1 MTRRWLLACALV
13 VAACDDGRR
22 GDEALLVALS
32 QVRTLHHQADVHLAA
47 GDADAAI
54 AAVARAL
61 DVPFPPGAPEAEDVR
76 LDARA
81 RLGKLYL
88 AKGDPA
94 AARRVVDAGM
104 AAARRDSFF
113 LANLAQ
119 VSGEVHEAEAG
130 RATDAAVA
138 RREREAA
145 IRDYEK
151 SVHIA
156 ERIQQRLV
164 KEGR

>member
-1 MTRRWLLACALV
+1 MTRRLLLACALV
-13 VAACDDGRR
+13 AVASCDDGRR
-22 GDEALLVALS
+22 DEAVLIALS
-32 QVRTLHHQADVHLAA
+32 QVRALHHQADVLLAA
-47 GDADAAI
+47 GDADTAI

-61 DVPFPPGAPEAEDVR
+61 EVPFPPGAPEAEDVR

-88 AKGDPA
+88 GRGRPADARRIADEGIAAARRESFFLANLLQVSAEVHEAEARRAADPA
-94 AARRVVDAGM
+94 AARR
-104 AAARRDSFF
+104 
-113 LANLAQ
+113 
-119 VSGEVHEAEAG
+119 EH
-130 RATDAAVA
+130 
-138 RREREAA
+138 EAA
-145 IRDYEK
+145 ILEYER

>member
-1 MTRRWLLACALV
+1 MRRWILAVVLLGACE
-13 VAACDDGRR
+13 DGRG

-32 QVRTLHHQADVHLAA
+32 QVRSLHHQADAHLAN
-47 GDADAAI
+47 GDTDAAI

-61 DVPFPPGAPEAEDVR
+61 EVPFPPGAPEGEDIR

-81 RLGKLYL
+81 RLAKLYL
-88 AKGDPA
+88 AKGQPA
-94 AARRVVDAGM
+94 EARRTVDAGM
-104 AAARRDSFF
+104 AAAGRESFF
-113 LANLAQ
+113 VANLAQ
-119 VSGEVHEAEAG
+119 VSGEVHEAEAR
-130 RATDAAVA
+130 RATDPAAA

-145 IRDYEK
+145 ILDYEK